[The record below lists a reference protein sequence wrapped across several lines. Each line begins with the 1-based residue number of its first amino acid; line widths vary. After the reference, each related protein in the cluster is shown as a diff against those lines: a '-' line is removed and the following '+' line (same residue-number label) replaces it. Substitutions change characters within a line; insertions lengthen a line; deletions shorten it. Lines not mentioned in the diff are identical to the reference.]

1 MHSLPM
7 HQAFRCHAKSKR
19 SGLQCQAPAV
29 RAHSVC
35 RMHGAGGGA
44 PKGNRNAL
52 KHGLYTAETL
62 ALKREIQALA
72 RMAREMMAA
81 IE

>member
-1 MHSLPM
+1 MHLDM
-7 HQAFRCHAKSKR
+7 HQALRCHAKSKR

-29 RAHSVC
+29 RGRSVC

-44 PKGNRNAL
+44 RKGNRNAL
-52 KHGLYTAETL
+52 KNGEFTAENRI
-62 ALKREIQALA
+62 LKREIAALT
-72 RMAREMMAA
+72 RMTRATMAE

>member
-1 MHSLPM
+1 MLLHM
-7 HQAFRCHAKSKR
+7 RQALRCHAKSKR
-19 SGLQCQAPAV
+19 TGKPCQSPAV
-29 RAHSVC
+29 RGSNVC

-52 KHGLYTAETL
+52 KHGEFTAEAL
-62 ALKREIQALA
+62 ALKREIAALT
-72 RMAREMMAA
+72 RMTKATMGV